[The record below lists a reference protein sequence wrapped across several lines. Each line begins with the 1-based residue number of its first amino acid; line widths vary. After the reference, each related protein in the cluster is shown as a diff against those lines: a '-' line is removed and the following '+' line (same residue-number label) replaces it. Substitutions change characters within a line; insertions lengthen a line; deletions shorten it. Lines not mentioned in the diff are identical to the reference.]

1 MQSHSLREKLRGG
14 LAFMRSCLPR
24 KRRPL
29 VVGWAVTKRCNY
41 RCRYCRVWEED
52 RELNT
57 DQALGLIDEIAD
69 AGTMVLGLTGGEPLV
84 REDLGR
90 LISQATSR
98 GLAVYLSSNGA
109 LVQERYS
116 EIRDIRR
123 LTISIEGPED
133 INDSIRGPGS
143 FDRAI
148 SAVRFAKSRSIPVR
162 LATTINSAN
171 VHRIPEMLSLAT
183 GLAVKVFIQPAI
195 VSQLGS
201 RKPNPLQP
209 GRDDYHT
216 TMSELIRL
224 RGRWSTSIIANSAS
238 GLRHLAR
245 WPDDKPVVCASGFL
259 GCRIE
264 PLGDVYHCA
273 RVQVRR
279 PTQNALANGFA
290 AAFQS
295 LGPKRCTQCWCAQ
308 RTELSMLRSL
318 KPDVLLNT
326 LLST

>member
-1 MQSHSLREKLRGG
+1 MGTCFLRN
-14 LAFMRSCLPR
+14 
-24 KRRPL
+24 RRPL

-52 RELNT
+52 RELDT
-57 DQALGLIDEIAD
+57 DQALKLIDEMAA

-90 LISQATSR
+90 LIRHATSS

-109 LVQERYS
+109 LVQERHA
-116 EIRDIRR
+116 EIEDIRR
-123 LTISIEGPED
+123 LTISLEGPAD
-133 INDSIRGPGS
+133 IHDSIRGPGA
-143 FDRAI
+143 FDRALA
-148 SAVRFAKSRSIPVR
+148 AVLFAKSRGIPVC
-162 LATTINSAN
+162 LATTINAAN
-171 VHRIPEMLSLAT
+171 VRRIPEMLSLA
-183 GLAVKVFIQPAI
+183 GKLAVKVFMQPAI

-201 RKPNPLQP
+201 HKPNPLQP
-209 GRDDYHT
+209 GREDYRT
-216 TMSELIRL
+216 AMSELIRL
-224 RGRWSTSIIANSAS
+224 RGKWSTSTIANSAS

-245 WPDDKPVVCASGFL
+245 WPDDTPVVCASGFL

-273 RVQVRR
+273 RVQIQR

-290 AAFQS
+290 AAFQG
-295 LGPKRCTQCWCAQ
+295 LGPMRCTQCWCAR
-308 RTELSMLRSL
+308 RTELSMLRRL